1 MKHHSRELKRVI
13 NEGFEEDI
21 HNAITQEQVAI
32 LTFDEIVDIVMLT
45 VAALKSEEVFIAE
58 SQKGK
63 MRIYEK
69 QKGKDKRRIFP
80 KRDYCPNYTSPKHRI
95 GVRR

>member
-13 NEGFEEDI
+13 NESFEEDI

-63 MRIYEK
+63 
-69 QKGKDKRRIFP
+69 DKRRIFP

>member
-45 VAALKSEEVFIAE
+45 VAALKSEEVFITE
-58 SQKGK
+58 S
-63 MRIYEK
+63 

-80 KRDYCPNYTSPKHRI
+80 KRDYCPNYTSPKYRI

>member
-58 SQKGK
+58 SQK
-63 MRIYEK
+63 E
-69 QKGKDKRRIFP
+69 KDKRRIFP

>member
-63 MRIYEK
+63 
-69 QKGKDKRRIFP
+69 DKRRVSP
-80 KRDYCPNYTSPKHRI
+80 KRDYCPNYTSPKHQI

>member
-13 NEGFEEDI
+13 KECFEEDI
-21 HNAITQEQVAI
+21 QNTMAQKQVAI
-32 LTFDEIVDIVMLT
+32 LTFEKIVDIVMLT
-45 VAALKSEEVFIAE
+45 VAAMKCEEVFIAE

-63 MRIYEK
+63 
-69 QKGKDKRRIFP
+69 DKRRVSP
-80 KRDYCPNYTSPKHRI
+80 KRDYCPNYTSTKHQI

>member
-45 VAALKSEEVFIAE
+45 VAALKSEKVFIAE
-58 SQKGK
+58 S
-63 MRIYEK
+63 

-80 KRDYCPNYTSPKHRI
+80 KRDYCPNYTSPKYRI